1 MSVATITRVFP
12 ALKFDRA
19 RARRLRLVA
28 VDRVATD
35 TGLRHDPRDAVGA
48 VLRAR
53 EDQHRTAVVL
63 FQRRDQGL
71 LLFGFL
77 HVAEP
82 LLDRI
87 DHRCHRFDGDAHG
100 IVQQIGGQPFD
111 RLGHRRREEQ
121 RLALSGKQR
130 QQAPDVVD
138 ESHVEHPVGLVKYEK
153 FDLLQ
158 RDMPLPDQ
166 VEQTPRRS
174 CQHVDAALQAVDL
187 RTLVHAAEN
196 DAGTQRR
203 VLGVV
208 AERLVDL
215 QRQFARG
222 REDQRPDRTSAADGR
237 PTQQVRQN
245 RQREGRRLARTRLGR
260 TEDIPAFQSG
270 GDRLHLNGRGSF
282 VFLVPQCAQQR
293 IRQIQFLKI
302 HVFIRES
309 DVR

>member
-19 RARRLRLVA
+19 RWRARPRLVA

-87 DHRCHRFDGDAHG
+87 DHRCHRLDGDAHG

-138 ESHVEHPVGLVKYEK
+138 ESHVEHPVGLVKSRK
-153 FDLLQ
+153 I
-158 RDMPLPDQ
+158 
-166 VEQTPRRS
+166 RS
-174 CQHVDAALQAVDL
+174 ASTRYAPARSSRADA
-187 RTLVHAAEN
+187 
-196 DAGTQRR
+196 
-203 VLGVV
+203 
-208 AERLVDL
+208 
-215 QRQFARG
+215 
-222 REDQRPDRTSAADGR
+222 
-237 PTQQVRQN
+237 
-245 RQREGRRLARTRLGR
+245 
-260 TEDIPAFQSG
+260 PA
-270 GDRLHLNGRGSF
+270 
-282 VFLVPQCAQQR
+282 
-293 IRQIQFLKI
+293 
-302 HVFIRES
+302 
-309 DVR
+309 